1 MAQYKVKDTSLNE
14 EGEKS
19 IEWAESRM
27 PVLMKIKEEFIKK
40 KPLKGLLIGASLHVT
55 KETAVLIRTLE
66 AGGAEVALCAS
77 NPLSTQDEIAAALA
91 LNNTHVYAW
100 KGEKNEE
107 YYWCINQVLDHNPNI
122 TLDDGADLVGTLH
135 ENRQELLNEIF
146 GGTEETTSGVI
157 RLKAMEQSGELR
169 YPIIAVNNASTK
181 YLFDNRYGTG
191 QSSIDGLLR
200 STSILIAGKVFV
212 VAGYGWC
219 SRGIAMRARG
229 MGANVIVTEAD
240 PLRALEAIMDGFSV
254 MPMKE
259 AVKLGDIFITATGNI
274 DVIRGEHIN
283 EMKKGAILANA
294 GHFNVEINLEDLM
307 NLSIS
312 KKNVRPNVEEYLL
325 KNGRKIYLLAE
336 GRLVNLAAAEGHPCE
351 VMMMSFANQALCAEY
366 IAKHHNKL
374 KKKVF
379 DVPREI
385 DLKVARLALES
396 LGIRID
402 DLTKKQ
408 IDYLGEWKIGT

>member
-1 MAQYKVKDTSLNE
+1 MAQYKIKDTSLNE
-14 EGEKS
+14 EGKKS

-27 PVLMKIKEEFIKK
+27 PVLMKIREDFIKK
-40 KPLKGLLIGASLHVT
+40 KPLKGLMVGASLHVT
-55 KETAVLIRTLE
+55 KETAVLVRTLE

-91 LNNTHVYAW
+91 LHKTHVYAW
-100 KGEKNEE
+100 KGENNEE
-107 YYWCINQVLDHNPNI
+107 YYWCINQVLDHNPKI
-122 TLDDGADLVGTLH
+122 TLDDGADLVSTLH
-135 ENRQELLNEIF
+135 GKRQELLTEIF

-157 RLKAMEQSGELR
+157 RLKAMELSGELR

-200 STSILIAGKVFV
+200 STSILLAGKVLV

-240 PLRALEAIMDGFSV
+240 PLRALEAVMDGFSV
-254 MPMKE
+254 MPMTE
-259 AVKLGDIFITATGNI
+259 AAKIGDVFITATGNI
-274 DVIRGEHIN
+274 DVIRGEHIDKIKN
-283 EMKKGAILANA
+283 GAILANA
-294 GHFNVEINLEDLM
+294 GHFNVEINLEDLK

-312 KKNVRPNVEEYLL
+312 KRNVRPNVEEYLL

-351 VMMMSFANQALCAEY
+351 VMMMSFANQALCTEY
-366 IAKHHNKL
+366 IIKHHNEL

-379 DVPREI
+379 DVPKEI
-385 DLKVARLALES
+385 DLKIARLALES
-396 LGIRID
+396 LGVRID
-402 DLTKKQ
+402 NLTKKQ

>member
-1 MAQYKVKDTSLNE
+1 MAQYKVKDISLNE

-19 IEWAESRM
+19 IAWAESRM
-27 PVLMKIKEEFIKK
+27 PVLMKIKEEFIKQ
-40 KPLKGLLIGASLHVT
+40 KPLKGILIGASLHVT

-66 AGGAEVALCAS
+66 AGGAEVAICAS
-77 NPLSTQDEIAAALA
+77 NPLSTQDDIASALA
-91 LNNTHVYAW
+91 IKNTHVYAW
-100 KGEKNEE
+100 KGENDEE
-107 YYWCINQVLDHNPNI
+107 YYWCINKVLDHNPNV

-135 ENRQELLNEIF
+135 RKKKALLKGIM

-157 RLKAMEQSGELR
+157 RLKAMEQSGELK

-200 STSILIAGKVFV
+200 STSVLLAGKIFV

-229 MGANVIVTEAD
+229 MGANVIVTEVN
-240 PLRALEAIMDGFSV
+240 PLRALEAVMDGFRV

-259 AVKLGDIFITATGNI
+259 AAKLGDIFFTATGNI
-274 DVIRGEHIN
+274 NVIRGEHIDI
-283 EMKKGAILANA
+283 MKNGAILANA
-294 GHFNVEINLEDLM
+294 GHFNIEINLDELK

-312 KKNVRPNVEEYLL
+312 KRNVRPNVEEYLL
-325 KNGRKIYLLAE
+325 KNRRKICLLAE

-366 IAKHHNKL
+366 VIKNYNKL
-374 KKKVF
+374 EKKVF
-379 DVPREI
+379 DVPKDI
-385 DLKVARLALES
+385 DLKVARLALKS
-396 LGIRID
+396 LDIIID
-402 DLTKKQ
+402 NLTKEQ
-408 IDYLGEWKIGT
+408 IAYLGEWKIGT